1 MTQYGIGEK
10 TMGFVYLAYLLAYTL
25 CMTPGG
31 WFIDRFGP
39 KIALALMGFGSAVF
53 VVLTG
58 VAGMIFP
65 SAASAGALLAALL
78 VIRSLTGIVSAP
90 IHPAH
95 ARMVS
100 FWIPFQDRAWANGL
114 VCCAACLGI
123 ASTYVVFGF
132 LIDWFDR
139 QLLQSTISGWSVA
152 FVVSGVATAL
162 LAGVWTVHA
171 TDRPAFHR
179 SVNALER
186 RLIE

>member
-1 MTQYGIGEK
+1 MSEPGHAVPTSTTETSAERPTMVRCQIVGLLMAYVLMCHFNRISISVAGTDRIMTQYGIGEK

-78 VIRSLTGIVSAP
+78 VIRSLTGIV
-90 IHPAH
+90 
-95 ARMVS
+95 
-100 FWIPFQDRAWANGL
+100 
-114 VCCAACLGI
+114 
-123 ASTYVVFGF
+123 
-132 LIDWFDR
+132 
-139 QLLQSTISGWSVA
+139 
-152 FVVSGVATAL
+152 
-162 LAGVWTVHA
+162 
-171 TDRPAFHR
+171 
-179 SVNALER
+179 
-186 RLIE
+186 